1 MDWKSEGPTFC
12 LNDGDANFR
21 ASSKAPRFKALI
33 WENILFWRLSLVL
46 FAQLDLSSTTE
57 VELLELTDS
66 CVVSLGVVVWFG
78 AFEQLLE
85 TMRARAATAMRKRSE
100 ARCRCSYLRD
110 IAATGTTRYRGSL
123 SKW

>member
-1 MDWKSEGPTFC
+1 M
-12 LNDGDANFR
+12 
-21 ASSKAPRFKALI
+21 
-33 WENILFWRLSLVL
+33 L